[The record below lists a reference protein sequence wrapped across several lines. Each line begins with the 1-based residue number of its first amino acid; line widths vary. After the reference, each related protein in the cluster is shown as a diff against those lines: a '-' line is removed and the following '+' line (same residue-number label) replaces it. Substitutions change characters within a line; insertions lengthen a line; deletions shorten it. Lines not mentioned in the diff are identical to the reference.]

1 MRKILATILLG
12 MFTFFGNAQTC
23 TTTVAYDYMETFN
36 WVGDWWIPASTS
48 GFFTNAS
55 VSPTTSAAIYGLG
68 SGTSAIE
75 QDWYSMPNISG
86 LNPFSTYKLS
96 FRLGSYRFTSTGT
109 TRGVDNPDF
118 VEVQVSYNGGVTY
131 TTEMRIRGNSNAYWN
146 YNTAGVA
153 SKTANGAV
161 TTYQPTAGGDRTAT
175 GDGYSVIELTI
186 PPGAT
191 QLAFDIYCRVN
202 SAGEEWWLDNFM
214 LEEIFD
220 CSPLPIE
227 LLEFKSSCND
237 GTTDIIWST
246 ATEFN
251 TDYFKVEKSSD
262 GIQWKVVD
270 TKSAAGW
277 SNHVITYRVT
287 DKTPSTNGDYY
298 RMTQYDHDGLSETF
312 NMIYANCHL
321 GQTEEIKVYPNPA
334 NDFFTIRVNE
344 DDVNGN
350 LVEYRIYNSLG
361 LLVDNGL
368 IDITDSR
375 TAEIRCDEW
384 ESGLYTVWVGT
395 RNPATQKITI
405 MK

>member
-1 MRKILATILLG
+1 MRKIVATILLG

-23 TTTVAYDYMETFN
+23 TTTVAYDYMETYT
-36 WVGDWWIPASTS
+36 WAGDWWIPSSTS
-48 GFFTNAS
+48 NFYTNAS
-55 VSPTTSAAIYGLG
+55 VSPSVSAAIYGLG

-75 QDWYSMPNISG
+75 QDWYSLPNITG

-96 FRLGSYRFTSTGT
+96 FRMASYRFTSTST

-153 SKTANGAV
+153 SKTANNTV

-191 QLAFDIYCRVN
+191 QLAFDIYCRIN
-202 SAGEEWWLDNFM
+202 SAGEEWWFDNFM

-227 LLEFKSSCND
+227 LLEFKSKCSN
-237 GTTDIIWST
+237 GQTTLIWST
-246 ATEFN
+246 ASEFN
-251 TDYFKVEKSSD
+251 TDYYKVEKSSD
-262 GIQWKVVD
+262 GFQWKELK
-270 TKSAAGW
+270 TLPAAGW
-277 SNHVITYRVT
+277 SNQVLSYQVVDER
-287 DKTPSTNGDYY
+287 PSENGNYY
-298 RMTQYDHDGLSETF
+298 RLTQYDYDGANETF
-312 NMIYANCHL
+312 DLIYANCYIS
-321 GQTEEIKVYPNPA
+321 QTEEIKVYPNPA
-334 NDFFTIRVNE
+334 YNIFNISVNE

-350 LVEYRIYNSLG
+350 LVEYRVYNSLG
-361 LLVDNGL
+361 LLVDEGL
-368 IDITDSR
+368 ADISETR
-375 TAEIRCDEW
+375 TFEILCSDW
-384 ESGLYTVWVGT
+384 DSGLYTIWVGT
-395 RNPATQKITI
+395 RTPVTQKITI